1 MISKSLQDKQW
12 YDVIIIG
19 VRAVELGQNNTKALE
34 VAVRFADGSQG
45 SVTLFL
51 TPKAKANT
59 QKRLQALGCT
69 SADLTSTDWLRRLNA
84 RLGGAEAAAVAEAD
98 EKYGVRLAGVFPRG
112 GGGAAREVEPGPSPF
127 AEMDGEDI
135 PF

>member
-84 RLGGAEAAAVAEAD
+84 RLADAQASVVADEQ
-98 EKYGVRLAGVFPRG
+98 EKYGVRLNGPFPRG
-112 GGGAAREVEPGPSPF
+112 GGSAAREVEAGPSPF
-127 AEMDGEDI
+127 AAIGDQDV

>member
-1 MISKSLQDKQW
+1 VISKKLVDKQW

-19 VRAVELGQNNTKALE
+19 VRAVELGQNNTNALE
-34 VAVRFADGSQG
+34 VAVRFTDGSQG

-69 SADLTSTDWLRRLNA
+69 GADLTATDWLRRLNA
-84 RLGGAEAAAVAEAD
+84 RLAGAEAAVVAEAD
-98 EKYGVRLAGVFPRG
+98 EKYGVRLSGVFPRG
-112 GGGAAREVEPGPSPF
+112 GGGAREVEAGPSPF
-127 AEMDGEDI
+127 AEIHEEDV